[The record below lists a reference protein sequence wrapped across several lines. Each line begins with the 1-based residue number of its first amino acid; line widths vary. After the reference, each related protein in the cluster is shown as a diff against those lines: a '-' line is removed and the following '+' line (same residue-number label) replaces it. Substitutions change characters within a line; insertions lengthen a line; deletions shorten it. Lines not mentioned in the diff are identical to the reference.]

1 MKFVNFLHEVAV
13 LPKAFPH
20 RLQDDGLP
28 RRSNSW
34 PHSFFPASGKERT
47 HSDETPGGTTLPV
60 GRSRDRDNPQ
70 EAHEKSAQT
79 LRVRLGVRFLWWQ
92 LKCFLCSP
100 LKLGKIFTHLDEHN
114 ISDGLKTNHQPVFGA
129 FFAVDFF
136 PYLAF
141 MTLILV
147 VKPWSQTV
155 FFLSPS
161 EFFFSDLIRFV
172 STEFTVSTWLEL
184 ITC

>member
-1 MKFVNFLHEVAV
+1 MKFVKFLREVAV

-34 PHSFFPASGKERT
+34 PHSFFPAAGKERT
-47 HSDETPGGTTLPV
+47 HSDETPGSGTLPV

-92 LKCFLCSP
+92 LTYFVM
-100 LKLGKIFTHLDEHN
+100 FTPKN
-114 ISDGLKTNHQPVFGA
+114 WG
-129 FFAVDFF
+129 
-136 PYLAF
+136 
-141 MTLILV
+141 
-147 VKPWSQTV
+147 
-155 FFLSPS
+155 
-161 EFFFSDLIRFV
+161 R
-172 STEFTVSTWLEL
+172 
-184 ITC
+184 